1 MIVDNG
7 GIPDNIL
14 FVYVKEIVS
23 HYDIVKIIY
32 HNDLY
37 EGNVMQIVY
46 TIFIKRKYHSNNYEL
61 FILII
66 LDK

>member
-7 GIPDNIL
+7 GVPDNIK
-14 FVYVKEIVS
+14 FGCVKEIVS
-23 HYDIVKIIY
+23 HYEIVKIIY
-32 HNDLY
+32 HNDLH

-46 TIFIKRKYHSNNYEL
+46 TIFIKGKYHSNNYKL